1 MSSLDKS
8 EDLRSLRHIKLS
20 AIQKFIKHFGPRK
33 AILYVVPDRQKM
45 DENGGEEKF

>member
-8 EDLRSLRHIKLS
+8 EDLQSLRHIKLS

-33 AILYVVPDRQKM
+33 AIIFLVPDRQKM
-45 DENGGEEKF
+45 EENGGQKKF

>member
-8 EDLRSLRHIKLS
+8 EDLQSLRHIKLS

-33 AILYVVPDRQKM
+33 AIIFLVPDRQKM
-45 DENGGEEKF
+45 EENGGEKKF

>member
-1 MSSLDKS
+1 MTSLDNS
-8 EDLRSLRHIKLS
+8 EGSQSLRHMKLS

-45 DENGGEEKF
+45 EENGGEKKF

>member
-8 EDLRSLRHIKLS
+8 EGPHSRRHIKLS

-33 AILYVVPDRQKM
+33 AILYVVPGRQKM
-45 DENGGEEKF
+45 EENGGEEKF